1 MKFYRSLF
9 AVFISLTLFLSCV
22 CFTELKAEVC
32 AAEASKSGEDFPL
45 KLQLIWG
52 TDKDIKG
59 TSVENKFKEV
69 DPTVKERLGEFLKWK
84 YYYEISCKR
93 INLVDD
99 KEQKVR
105 MSKKCEIEIQKIEGQ
120 TVEVKLYGEDKMVV
134 KKRAKITA
142 KKPQSVAGKTEE
154 NSDFWCVLISV
165 DDDPKGEKDAEKKA
179 EKTDKK

>member
-9 AVFISLTLFLSCV
+9 AFFISLALFLSCACSTV
-22 CFTELKAEVC
+22 VRAEESKN
-32 AAEASKSGEDFPL
+32 EADFPL

-59 TSVENKFKEV
+59 TPMENKFKEV
-69 DPTVKERLGEFLKWK
+69 DSTVKERLGEFLKWK

-93 INLVDD
+93 VNLVDD
-99 KEQKVR
+99 KEKKVR
-105 MSKKCEIEIQKIEGQ
+105 MSKKCEIEIQKIEGN

-142 KKPQSVAGKTEE
+142 KKPQSVAGKNEE
-154 NSDFWCVLISV
+154 TSDFWCVLISV
-165 DDDPKGEKDAEKKA
+165 DDDPKGEKEKDAEKKT